1 MKILAYN
8 FLQKGVYV
16 CALSSLFVN
25 AVLADAS
32 SDRLAT
38 YKANRLNLQ

>member
-8 FLQKGVYV
+8 FLQKGVYA